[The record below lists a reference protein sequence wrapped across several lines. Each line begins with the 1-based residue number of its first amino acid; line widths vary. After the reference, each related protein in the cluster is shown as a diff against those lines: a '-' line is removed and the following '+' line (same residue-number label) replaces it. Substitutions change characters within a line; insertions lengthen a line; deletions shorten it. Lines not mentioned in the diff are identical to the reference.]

1 MTKGM
6 EDMERRLLFLALGT
20 MMLFAMTGCSSANTY
35 LEDQMVKKSGVL
47 ENADYQK
54 YEGYV
59 NDGRIDEDG
68 YYAESTDESVENHA
82 PIHVTFANNNNLK
95 IQYYSDAEHLTP
107 LSQSACYLN
116 PGDSIYALVKIQDDF
131 SSMYEFAGFRT
142 FEIDSN
148 GTPKDTDS
156 ISINGSGMK
165 YTLSI
170 SKNYKGSEL
179 SVEPIGAYQKRS
191 ISLKDYCV
199 DDNGKRTELSGT
211 WLVNDKKYNTD
222 KVEISPVSSYI
233 ISYQYDSDKYFYMA
247 SEPGCYYNNNTDGV
261 VIFKQRDPS
270 DATLDYSVELHEYI
284 SVSLVSDMSRNVS
297 INGGE
302 SQPVAANSE
311 LIIPRLRY
319 GQTVVLTTDKE
330 WPDLENCREL
340 ILTSFGREGG
350 NYKYNMIVP
359 EKDGEF
365 LFDPAK
371 YRYDHGTITFT
382 CFGNIVTSPL
392 ILAKESKIYYKQNT
406 ADDGFWLAPGDNFV
420 IVGEETA
427 TKQQLRDI
435 HFTPMVQVAV
445 TLEQPSFGG
454 TVTYRVD
461 GSKIYTDT
469 YTTYSGTVIE
479 MDFDPWEGWILNSNA
494 HDGDTYVVKDNK
506 SQIVRGNGYE
516 ISSVFTEDKNHKPA
530 LTVTLEKSVGKEM
543 EFSITASGFKTGI
556 SSYGGGWKVTDIFNK
571 EAGNYDII
579 TNSQDII
586 SQQKIG
592 TEIPITMTMGNRALQ
607 SGQAVRFVIE
617 KTDNKD
623 NKSSVTWY
631 ITDMTTV
638 LDPIHIYEPSELSTS
653 KVWYKSIHIT
663 VGVVD
668 IERFVNPTPS
678 ANTTISVRNMLT
690 NELMTGGE
698 LIEGSQKVTV
708 SIIPDSGYYVTG
720 KKVTN
725 DVYQETMKYSE
736 FVKNMADI
744 VEKHPAAKYYTMTLD
759 SSDTFA
765 TYTYKLDGKEVSGTI
780 TVKEGQ
786 KLTLTYE
793 ITDSAYKLKEGAGGV
808 PFVGW
813 GKSYTTVSK
822 DLTITPGMD
831 GKTITKDDF
840 GIETVK
846 GE

>member
-1 MTKGM
+1 M
-6 EDMERRLLFLALGT
+6 EDMKKRLLYLTLGT
-20 MMLFAMTGCSSANTY
+20 FLLLTMTGCTSANSY
-35 LEDQMVKKSGVL
+35 LEDQMVKKSGIL
-47 ENADYQK
+47 ENADYLT

-59 NDGRIDEDG
+59 NDGRIDDEG
-68 YYAESTDESVENHA
+68 YYTDSTEESVEDRA
-82 PIHVTFANNNNLK
+82 PVHVTFAENNNLK
-95 IQYYSDAEHLTP
+95 IQYYSDAGHLTQ

-116 PGDSIYALVKIQDDF
+116 PGDSIYALVEVSDEVF

-142 FEIDSN
+142 FEVDGN
-148 GTPKDTDS
+148 GALKDTDS
-156 ISINGSGMK
+156 VSISGSGTE

-179 SVEPIGAYQKRS
+179 SIEPIGAYQQRV
-191 ISLKDYCV
+191 ISLKDYCL
-199 DDNGKRTELSGT
+199 DDSGNRTELNGT
-211 WLVNDKKYNTD
+211 WLVNDKEYNTD
-222 KVEISPVSSYI
+222 KFEISPVSSYI
-233 ISYQYDSDKYFYMA
+233 ISYQYDSDEYFYMA
-247 SEPGCYYNNNTDGV
+247 SDPECYYNNNTDGV
-261 VIFKQRDPS
+261 VIFKQREPS
-270 DATLDYSVELHEYI
+270 DSTPDYSVDLHEYI
-284 SVSLVSDMSRNVS
+284 TVSLVSDMSRSIS

-302 SQPVAANSE
+302 YQSVAANSE
-311 LIIPRLRY
+311 LVIPKLRY
-319 GQTVVLTTDKE
+319 GQAVVLTTDKE
-330 WPDLENCREL
+330 WPDLENCRDL
-340 ILTSFGREGG
+340 ILTSSGREAG

-365 LFDPAK
+365 VFDPSEYTYA
-371 YRYDHGTITFT
+371 HGTITFT
-382 CFGNIVTSPL
+382 CFGNVVTSPQV
-392 ILAKESKIYYKQNT
+392 LAKGSKIYYEQNT
-406 ADDGFWLAPGDNFV
+406 AEDGFWLAPGDNFV

-445 TLEQPSFGG
+445 ALEQPPFGG
-454 TVTYRVD
+454 TVTYKVD
-461 GSKIYTDT
+461 GNKIYTDT

-506 SQIVRGNGYE
+506 SQIVRGNGYD

-543 EFSITASGFKTGI
+543 EFSITASGFKTDI

-617 KTDNKD
+617 KTDNADK
-623 NKSSVTWY
+623 KSSVTWY

-638 LDPIHIYEPSELSTS
+638 LDPIHIYEPSELATS

-668 IERFVNPTPS
+668 IETFVTPAPS
-678 ANTTISVRNMLT
+678 ANTTITVRNMRT
-690 NELMTGGE
+690 NELMSSGE
-698 LIEGSQKVTV
+698 LIEGSEKVIV

-744 VEKHPAAKYYTMTLD
+744 IDKHPAARYYSVTLD
-759 SSDTFA
+759 TSDSFA
-765 TYTYKLDGKEVSGTI
+765 VYTYKLDGSEVSGTV

-808 PFVGW
+808 PIVGW
-813 GKSYTTVSK
+813 GKSYTKVSK
-822 DLTITPGMD
+822 DLTITPAMD

-840 GIETVK
+840 GIEIVK

>member
-1 MTKGM
+1 MKN
-6 EDMERRLLFLALGT
+6 RLLFLTLGT
-20 MMLFAMTGCSSANTY
+20 MLLLVMIGCIGAKSY
-35 LEDQMVKKSGVL
+35 LEDQMVKKSGIL
-47 ENADYQK
+47 ENADYLT

-59 NDGRIDEDG
+59 NDGRIDDEG
-68 YYAESTDESVENHA
+68 YYTESTEESVENHA
-82 PIHVTFANNNNLK
+82 PVHVTFADNNNLK
-95 IQYYSDAEHLTP
+95 IQYYADAQHLTQ

-116 PGDSIYALVKIQDDF
+116 PGDSIYAIVEIQDNVF
-131 SSMYEFAGFRT
+131 SSMYEFIGFRT
-142 FEIDSN
+142 FEVDGN
-148 GTPKDTDS
+148 GALKDTDS
-156 ISINGSGMK
+156 ISVSGSGTE

-179 SVEPIGAYQKRS
+179 SVEPIGAYRQRV

-199 DDNGKRTELSGT
+199 DDNGKRTELDGT
-211 WLVNDKKYNTD
+211 WLVNDKEYNTD

-233 ISYQYDSDKYFYMA
+233 ISYQYDSDEYFYMA
-247 SEPGCYYNNNTDGV
+247 SEPECYYNNNTDGV
-261 VIFKQRDPS
+261 VIFKQREPS
-270 DATLDYSVELHEYI
+270 DSTPDYSVDLHKYFA
-284 SVSLVSDMSRNVS
+284 VSLVSDMDRSIS

-302 SQPVAANSE
+302 KQTVAANHE
-311 LIIPRLRY
+311 LVIPKLRY
-319 GQTVVLTTDKE
+319 GQAVVLTTDKE
-330 WPDLENCREL
+330 WADLENCREL
-340 ILTSFGREGG
+340 ILTSSVRKDG

-365 LFDPAK
+365 IFDPSE
-371 YRYDHGTITFT
+371 YTYDHGTITFT
-382 CFGNIVTSPL
+382 CFGNVVTSPQV
-392 ILAKESKIYYKQNT
+392 LAKGSKIYYEQNT
-406 ADDGFWLAPGDNFV
+406 AEDGFWLPPGDNFV
-420 IVGEETA
+420 IVGDETA

-435 HFTPMVQVAV
+435 HFTPKVQVAV
-445 TLEQPSFGG
+445 TLEQPPFGG
-454 TVTYRVD
+454 TVTYKVD
-461 GSKIYTDT
+461 GNEISTDR

-506 SQIVRGNGYE
+506 SQTVRGDGYD
-516 ISSVFTEDKNHKPA
+516 ISSVFTEDKDHKPA
-530 LTVTLEKSVGKEM
+530 LTVTLEKSVGEEM
-543 EFSITASGFKTGI
+543 EFSITASGFKTDI
-556 SSYGGGWKVTDIFNK
+556 SSYGGGWKVTDFFNK
-571 EAGNYDII
+571 EAGHYDKI

-607 SGQAVRFVIE
+607 PGQAVRFVIE
-617 KTDNKD
+617 KTDDKNK
-623 NKSSVTWY
+623 KSSVTWY
-631 ITDMTTV
+631 ITDMTAV
-638 LDPIHIYEPSELSTS
+638 LDPIYIYEPSELPTS

-668 IERFVNPTPS
+668 IERFETPTPS
-678 ANTTISVRNMLT
+678 AHTTISVRNMLT

-698 LIEGSQKVTV
+698 LIEGSQNVTV
-708 SIIPDSGYYVTG
+708 SIMPDSGYYVTG

-725 DVYQETMKYSE
+725 DVYQETMKYSD

-780 TVKEGQ
+780 TAKEGQ
-786 KLTLTYE
+786 KLDLIYE
-793 ITDSAYKLKEGAGGV
+793 ITDSAYKLKEGTGGV
-808 PFVGW
+808 PLVGW

-822 DLTITPGMD
+822 VLTITSAMD

>member
-1 MTKGM
+1 MKK
-6 EDMERRLLFLALGT
+6 RLLFLTLGT
-20 MMLFAMTGCSSANTY
+20 ILLFTITGCSSVSSY

-47 ENADYQK
+47 GDADYLT
-54 YEGYV
+54 YEEYV
-59 NDGRIDEDG
+59 NDGRIDEEG
-68 YYAESTDESVENHA
+68 YYTETPEESVENHA

-95 IQYYSDAEHLTP
+95 IQYYTDAEHLTQ

-116 PGDSIYALVKIQDDF
+116 PGDSIYAFVEIQDETS
-131 SSMYEFAGFRT
+131 SSMYEFAGFRV

-148 GTPKDTDS
+148 GTSKETDS
-156 ISINGSGMK
+156 VSINGSGAE

-170 SKNYKGSEL
+170 SKSYEGTEL
-179 SVEPIGAYQKRS
+179 SVEPMGAYQKRI
-191 ISLKDYCV
+191 ISLEDYCV
-199 DDNGKRTELSGT
+199 DDDGKKKELNGT
-211 WLVNDKKYNTD
+211 WLVNDKEYNAD

-233 ISYQYDSDKYFYMA
+233 ISYQYDSDEYFYLA
-247 SEPGCYYNNNTDGV
+247 SEPECYYNNNTDGV
-261 VIFKQRDPS
+261 VIFKQREPS
-270 DATLDYSVELHEYI
+270 DLTLDYSVELHEYVT
-284 SVSLVSDMSRNVS
+284 VSLVSDMSRSVS

-302 SQPVAANSE
+302 NQLVAANSE
-311 LIIPRLRY
+311 LVIPRLRY
-319 GQTVVLTTDKE
+319 GQAIILTTNKE
-330 WPDLENCREL
+330 WSDLESCREL
-340 ILTSFGREGG
+340 ILTSFGRDEG

-365 LFDPAK
+365 IFDPSE
-371 YRYDHGTITFT
+371 YVYDHGTITFT
-382 CFGNIVTSPL
+382 CFGNVVTSPQ
-392 ILAKESKIYYKQNT
+392 ILAKGSKIYYEQNT
-406 ADDGFWLAPGDNFV
+406 AEAGFWLAPGDNFV

-445 TLEQPSFGG
+445 ALEQPPFGG
-454 TVTYRVD
+454 TVIYKVD

-479 MDFDPWEGWILNSNA
+479 MDFEPWEGWILNSNA

-516 ISSVFTEDKNHKPA
+516 ISSVFTEDKNHKPT

-543 EFSITASGFKTGI
+543 EFSITASGFKTDI

-617 KTDNKD
+617 KTDNED
-623 NKSSVTWY
+623 NKTSVTWY
-631 ITDMTTV
+631 ITDMTAV

-663 VGVVD
+663 VGIVD

-678 ANTTISVRNMLT
+678 ANTNIFVRNMQT
-690 NELMTGGE
+690 NDLMSGGE
-698 LIEGSQKVTV
+698 LLEGSQKVTV
-708 SIIPDSGYYVTG
+708 SIMPDSGYYVTG

-744 VEKHPAAKYYTMTLD
+744 IEKHPAAKYYTITLD
-759 SSDTFA
+759 TTDTFA
-765 TYTYKLDGKEVSGTI
+765 TYTYKLDGKEVGGTI

-793 ITDSAYKLKEGAGGV
+793 ITDPTYKLKEGAGGV
-808 PFVGW
+808 PLVGW
-813 GKSYTTVSK
+813 GKSYTKVSK
-822 DLTITPGMD
+822 DLTITSAMD
-831 GKTITKDDF
+831 GKTIIKDDF